1 MNVSLTKNTQTN
13 ENKTNFNNNEKHI
26 ANTIQNNNKIKKH
39 SKQHKTKINVSLT
52 KKTQIN
58 RTQKTTVKKHMA
70 NTTEQH
76 KTNYSRTQQHLAY
89 SSFYSHAQRSSQVR
103 GGRVGRE
110 KGFLDQTPQVLIF
123 IFAIIEK

>member
-1 MNVSLTKNTQTN
+1 MNECKLNQKHTNQSNKKLQTN

-58 RTQKTTVKKHMA
+58 RTQKTKPRKQQQWKNIWQTLQN
-70 NTTEQH
+70 NT
-76 KTNYSRTQQHLAY
+76 KR
-89 SSFYSHAQRSSQVR
+89 
-103 GGRVGRE
+103 
-110 KGFLDQTPQVLIF
+110 
-123 IFAIIEK
+123 IIAGPNSI